1 MPTERGTINALF
13 WDRIGRAPSGVAY
26 KYYERPTRLREV
38 SWSEFGLQVQY
49 FSLGLASLGAK
60 EGARVAIIGPTGPEW
75 TIADLGAL
83 GIGAVSVG
91 VYPTLAPDQIRYVL
105 KHCEPEVIVCGSRAV
120 AEIVS
125 ELKPRLPKL
134 RKVIAWGGGAGVT
147 GMLPFGDLM
156 QKGKELLEADE
167 RRSFTLSDAARADDL
182 ALIIYT
188 SGTTGPPKGVML
200 THANCTFVVQALVD
214 LLPTEDN
221 DETVSFL
228 PMAHV
233 AEHVVGF
240 YTRLATG
247 VTTTYAPNADKVL
260 STIRDVR
267 PHAFGSVPRV
277 FEKAHAKIQSA
288 LAGAPLAKQKLFQW
302 ATEVGV
308 DIGRRRVR
316 GEAIPRALALKGKVA
331 DRVVFSNVRR
341 VFGGR
346 VRYLVSGAAPISVEI
361 LEFFEAAGMP
371 VIEAY
376 GLTESTGLCTSNRLS
391 QLRYGTVGQ
400 RIPGL
405 EVQVA
410 PDGEILTRGPH
421 VFAGYYKDDEA
432 TRSAL
437 QADGWLHTGDIGEF
451 DADGFLRVTDRKKNL
466 FVMANGTR
474 VAPARIEA
482 KLRRESLLGPVLV
495 HGNKRT
501 FLVALITV
509 DPDEARSALR
519 APGLSERE
527 VVEHPEVRSR
537 IEAAVVA
544 ANADTAQ
551 HEEIKKYEII
561 AEPFSVEG
569 GELTATFK
577 VRRKVIEEKYARLLA
592 SMYA

>member
-1 MPTERGTINALF
+1 MF
-13 WDRIGRAPSGVAY
+13 WDRIRRTPSGVAY

-38 SWSEFGLQVQY
+38 SWNEFGLQVQY
-49 FSLGLASLGAK
+49 FSLGLASLGVK
-60 EGARVAIIGPTGPEW
+60 EGARVAIIGGTGPEW

-83 GIGAVSVG
+83 GIGGVSVG
-91 VYPTLAPDQIRYVL
+91 IYPTLPPDQIRYVL
-105 KHCEPEVIVCGSRAV
+105 EHCEPEVIVCGSRAV

-125 ELKPRLPKL
+125 ELKSRLPKL

-167 RRSFTLSDAARADDL
+167 RRSLTLADAARTDDL

-200 THANCTFVVQALVD
+200 THANCIFVVRALVD
-214 LLPTEDN
+214 LLPAEDN

-267 PHAFGSVPRV
+267 PQAFGSVPRV
-277 FEKAHAKIQSA
+277 FEKAYARIQSA
-288 LAGAPLAKQKLFQW
+288 LAAAPPPKQKLWQW

-316 GEAIPRALALKGKVA
+316 GESIPRALALKGKAA
-331 DRVVFSNVRR
+331 DSFVFSNVRR
-341 VFGGR
+341 AFGGR

-361 LEFFEAAGMP
+361 LEFFEAAGMR

-376 GLTESTGLCTSNRLS
+376 GLTESTGLCTINRLS
-391 QLRYGTVGQ
+391 NVRYGTVGELV
-400 RIPGL
+400 PGI
-405 EVQVA
+405 EVEVA
-410 PDGEILTRGPH
+410 SDGEILTRGPH
-421 VFAGYYKDDEA
+421 VFAGYYKDEDA
-432 TRSAL
+432 TRAAL
-437 QADGWLHTGDIGEF
+437 REDGWLHTGDIGEF
-451 DADGFLRVTDRKKNL
+451 DAEGFLRVTDRKKNL
-466 FVMANGTR
+466 FVLAGGTR

-482 KLRRESLLGPVLV
+482 KLRREPLLGSVLV
-495 HGNKRT
+495 HGNQRT

-527 VVEHPEVRSR
+527 VIEHPEVRRR
-537 IEAAVVA
+537 IAAAVVA
-544 ANADTAQ
+544 ANADIAP
-551 HEEIKKYEII
+551 HEQIKKYDVI

-577 VRRKVIEEKYARLLA
+577 VRRKVIEERYARLLDD
-592 SMYA
+592 MYA